1 MLGSEKVMVYL
12 PIGTGVVIAYPSEFV
27 STTPVVTVTGAVI
40 VTRSGNIV
48 CDIVSV
54 APLITVLKMAGNT
67 TVAEEVEGKVDGVG
81 REEVVCVS
89 TGSPPPPPT
98 TASSVAVMVETAP
111 AESVVVSKIAVKK
124 EPSELVIVV
133 SDAVKESASPV
144 EVGDDASSGSAV
156 YAHASGWEGSSKR
169 GRVVSLPSQ
178 LQTFATVSWTELA
191 QASRVFSSRPYS
203 GKLTKERKPVD
214 R

>member
-1 MLGSEKVMVYL
+1 MLVSGKVMVYS
-12 PIGTGVVIAYPSEFV
+12 PIGTGVVVADPSKFV

-40 VTRSGNIV
+40 VTKSGNIV
-48 CDIVSV
+48 CDSVSV
-54 APLITVLKMAGNT
+54 APLITVVKMAGNT

-81 REEVVCVS
+81 REDVVCVS
-89 TGSPPPPPT
+89 TGSPPPPT

-124 EPSELVIVV
+124 ELSELAIVV

-144 EVGDDASSGSAV
+144 GVGDDASSGSAV